1 MYIFFFI
8 IFNFFLVV
16 NFKHI
21 KIFHIN
27 IDKPDKKRKF
37 HKKPTPLA
45 GGVLIFINILI
56 YTFFSLFFS
65 DILDQKIFLN
75 FKNFLNFIIIA
86 SIIFLIGFYDDKLNI
101 RSNIKFFLLIIVIF
115 FLLQLDENFIIS
127 QLNFSFSNA
136 KINLN
141 EYSIPFTIFAYLVFL
156 NAFNMFDGINLQSG
170 IYSFI
175 ILISIS
181 ILYVESNFIKILI
194 ISLLSFLYLNYKD
207 LSFLGDSGTLL
218 ISFIISCIFILLYNL
233 KKITYADDIAIFMLI
248 PGLDLIRLFITRI
261 INKKN
266 PLNPDR
272 NHLHHLLLKKYSEQK
287 SLIIITTLIIL
298 PILLNMFKFKNLIS
312 LILVIV
318 LYSVFCFKKKLFKFL

>member
-1 MYIFFFI
+1 MYIIFFI

-37 HKKPTPLA
+37 HKKPMPLA
-45 GGVLIFINILI
+45 GGILIFINILI

-65 DILDQKIFLN
+65 DVLDQKIFLN
-75 FKNFLNFIIIA
+75 SKNFLNFIIIA

-115 FLLQLDENFIIS
+115 FLLQMDKNFIIS
-127 QLNFSFSNA
+127 QLNFSFSNT

-141 EYSIPFTIFAYLVFL
+141 GYSIPFTIFAYLVFL

-170 IYSFI
+170 IYSLI
-175 ILISIS
+175 ILSCIS

-194 ISLLSFLYLNYKD
+194 ISLLSFLYLNYKN

-218 ISFIISCIFILLYNL
+218 NSFIISCIFILLYNL
-233 KKITYADDIAIFMLI
+233 KKIPYADDIAIFMLI

-261 INKKN
+261 TNKKN

-272 NHLHHLLLKKYSEQK
+272 NHLHHLLLIKYSEQK
-287 SLIIITTLIIL
+287 SLIIISMLIIL
-298 PILLNMFKFKNLIS
+298 PILLNIFKFNNLIS
-312 LILVIV
+312 LILVTV

>member
-1 MYIFFFI
+1 MYIIFFI

-21 KIFHIN
+21 TIFHIN

-37 HKKPTPLA
+37 HKKPMPLA
-45 GGVLIFINILI
+45 GGILIFINILI

-65 DILDQKIFLN
+65 DFLDQKIFLN
-75 FKNFLNFIIIA
+75 SKNFSNFIIIA

-101 RSNIKFFLLIIVIF
+101 RSNIKFFLLMIVIF
-115 FLLQLDENFIIS
+115 FLLQMDKNFIIS
-127 QLNFSFSNA
+127 QLNFSFSNT

-156 NAFNMFDGINLQSG
+156 NSFNMFDGINLQSG
-170 IYSFI
+170 IYTLI

-194 ISLLSFLYLNYKD
+194 ISLLSFLYLNYKN

-218 ISFIISCIFILLYNL
+218 NSFIISCIFILLYNL
-233 KKITYADDIAIFMLI
+233 KKIAYADDIAIFMLI

-261 INKKN
+261 TNKKN

-272 NHLHHLLLKKYSEQK
+272 NHLHHLLLIKYSEQK
-287 SLIIITTLIIL
+287 SLIIISILIML
-298 PILLNMFKFKNLIS
+298 PILLNIFKFNNLIS
-312 LILVIV
+312 LILVTV
-318 LYSVFCFKKKLFKFL
+318 LYSVFCFKKRLFKFL

>member
-1 MYIFFFI
+1 
-8 IFNFFLVV
+8 
-16 NFKHI
+16 
-21 KIFHIN
+21 
-27 IDKPDKKRKF
+27 
-37 HKKPTPLA
+37 
-45 GGVLIFINILI
+45 
-56 YTFFSLFFS
+56 
-65 DILDQKIFLN
+65 
-75 FKNFLNFIIIA
+75 
-86 SIIFLIGFYDDKLNI
+86 
-101 RSNIKFFLLIIVIF
+101 
-115 FLLQLDENFIIS
+115 
-127 QLNFSFSNA
+127 
-136 KINLN
+136 
-141 EYSIPFTIFAYLVFL
+141 
-156 NAFNMFDGINLQSG
+156 MFDGINLQSG

-194 ISLLSFLYLNYKD
+194 ISLLSFLYLNYKN

-218 ISFIISCIFILLYNL
+218 NSFIISCIFILLYNL

-298 PILLNMFKFKNLIS
+298 PILLNMFKFNNLIS

-318 LYSVFCFKKKLFKFL
+318 LYSFFCFKRKLIKFL

>member
-1 MYIFFFI
+1 MYIIFFI

-21 KIFHIN
+21 KIFHII

-37 HKKPTPLA
+37 HKKPMPLA
-45 GGVLIFINILI
+45 GGILIFINILI

-65 DILDQKIFLN
+65 DVLDQKIFLN
-75 FKNFLNFIIIA
+75 SKNFLNFIIIA

-115 FLLQLDENFIIS
+115 FLLQMDKNFIIS
-127 QLNFSFSNA
+127 QLNFSFSNT

-170 IYSFI
+170 IYSLI
-175 ILISIS
+175 ILSCIS

-233 KKITYADDIAIFMLI
+233 KKITYADDIVIFMLI

-261 INKKN
+261 TNKKN

-287 SLIIITTLIIL
+287 TLIIITTLIIL